1 MTADDMPPVRR
12 NMLDELFT
20 SFSLVADGTYTY
32 VCDMKY
38 DVSRWSRSAVE
49 RFGLPGEYMA
59 QAGDLW
65 EERLH
70 PDDRQVFHDSCVAL
84 FNGTDTTHDMQYRA
98 RTVTGD
104 YVACTCRG
112 IVMHDAEGNL
122 SYFAGSI
129 REHGL
134 TGNVDATT
142 GLQNQ
147 YRYFKDLQRLID
159 QHQHAVL
166 LTVGFAHFST
176 VNNLYGY
183 AFGNRVMQTFAH
195 SLLVNAR
202 DRGYV
207 YRLDGTKFAI
217 ILPDF
222 DIGYAKMIYTQAQR
236 YLNGGAFKVDGHPMN
251 LTLAGGAL
259 TLDSFDV
266 SAQTVFSCL
275 DYAYHS
281 SRHEHE
287 GDLVVFDED
296 DFAASDDHMRMIDKI
311 RSCISDGCRG
321 FELHYQPF
329 VDAESEQPVG
339 AEALLRWRD
348 PDYGLV
354 YPGAFMPL
362 IENDVLFPTLGVWIL
377 GRALTQMRPY
387 VEAHPGFTLNVNIAY
402 AQLKHSD
409 FIGDVLDLL
418 DKTGFPATSLQ
429 LELTERCRVADPR
442 LLRALVN
449 QLHEAGVSVALD
461 DFGTGYASGELLQ
474 RIEFDT
480 VKLDYG
486 LVKDVATVPN
496 ARIFVS
502 HTIDMARELGS
513 NVCVEGVETT
523 QTRDILRANRPT
535 VFQGFLYSRPIPAED
550 LFATYA

>member
-1 MTADDMPPVRR
+1 
-12 NMLDELFT
+12 
-20 SFSLVADGTYTY
+20 
-32 VCDMKY
+32 
-38 DVSRWSRSAVE
+38 
-49 RFGLPGEYMA
+49 
-59 QAGDLW
+59 
-65 EERLH
+65 
-70 PDDRQVFHDSCVAL
+70 
-84 FNGTDTTHDMQYRA
+84 
-98 RTVTGD
+98 
-104 YVACTCRG
+104 
-112 IVMHDAEGNL
+112 
-122 SYFAGSI
+122 
-129 REHGL
+129 
-134 TGNVDATT
+134 
-142 GLQNQ
+142 
-147 YRYFKDLQRLID
+147 
-159 QHQHAVL
+159 
-166 LTVGFAHFST
+166 
-176 VNNLYGY
+176 
-183 AFGNRVMQTFAH
+183 
-195 SLLVNAR
+195 
-202 DRGYV
+202 
-207 YRLDGTKFAI
+207 
-217 ILPDF
+217 
-222 DIGYAKMIYTQAQR
+222 
-236 YLNGGAFKVDGHPMN
+236 
-251 LTLAGGAL
+251 
-259 TLDSFDV
+259 
-266 SAQTVFSCL
+266 
-275 DYAYHS
+275 
-281 SRHEHE
+281 
-287 GDLVVFDED
+287 
-296 DFAASDDHMRMIDKI
+296 
-311 RSCISDGCRG
+311 
-321 FELHYQPF
+321 
-329 VDAESEQPVG
+329 
-339 AEALLRWRD
+339 
-348 PDYGLV
+348 
-354 YPGAFMPL
+354 MPL